1 MWVSSELSHRRNMLK
16 FQLFFWISQK
26 QTPWQEFKCKSVIW
40 EVTLGITRKGVRKGD
55 KQGKTGL

>member
-1 MWVSSELSHRRNMLK
+1 MWVSSELSHGRNMLK

-26 QTPWQEFKCKSVIW
+26 QTLWQEFKYKSVIW